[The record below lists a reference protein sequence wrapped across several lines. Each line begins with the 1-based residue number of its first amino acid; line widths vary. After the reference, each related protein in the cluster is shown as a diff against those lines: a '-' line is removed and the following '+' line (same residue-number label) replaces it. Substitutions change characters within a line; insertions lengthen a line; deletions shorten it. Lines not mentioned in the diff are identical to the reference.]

1 MKILFLKCGAANP
14 EMAARCGDYEDWF
27 RGAMDGVEWD
37 LVETY
42 KGPWR
47 ADVRDYAGVLVSG
60 SPRSVTAPEAWMDE
74 VAALVRD
81 ADQRGRPVLGVCFG
95 HQLIGWAY
103 GGRVV
108 KNPRGWELGT
118 HEVHLTD
125 AGKQDPLFR
134 GLSHGLH
141 VNETH
146 EDAVD
151 ETALPEAVTVLAHN
165 AQTPVQAIAAG
176 DHVRGVQFHPE
187 IAGPVSREYCLRRAP
202 LIGEARAHELARR
215 ATDTPDAVKVLHNF
229 ITLFVRRG

>member
-27 RGAMDGVEWD
+27 RDAMDIEWD

-42 KGPWR
+42 RGAWR
-47 ADVRDYAGVLVSG
+47 VELNAYAGVLVSG
-60 SPRSVTAPEAWMDE
+60 SPQSVTTPEPWMEE
-74 VAALVRD
+74 VAAVVRD
-81 ADQRGRPVLGVCFG
+81 ADRRGTPVLGVCFG

-118 HEVHLTD
+118 HPVHLTE
-125 AGKQDPLFR
+125 AGERDPLFR
-134 GLSHGLH
+134 GLGHPLH

-151 ETALPEAVTVLAHN
+151 ETALPEGVTVLAHN
-165 AQTPVQAIAAG
+165 PQTPVQAIAAG

-215 ATDTPDAVKVLHNF
+215 ATDTPDAQKVLHNF
-229 ITLFVRRG
+229 IELFVRRG